1 MLVRFV
7 GLVKPFGVDEPIPI
21 PAKVVRAT
29 FFGFTDVVRV
39 VVFGESAPKRVIAV
53 ALREMLTVLLH
64 DDLHQLVAL
73 VVGQLHLAACF
84 VV

>member
-1 MLVRFV
+1 
-7 GLVKPFGVDEPIPI
+7 
-21 PAKVVRAT
+21 
-29 FFGFTDVVRV
+29 
-39 VVFGESAPKRVIAV
+39 
-53 ALREMLTVLLH
+53 LREMLTVLLH